1 MVWETGALRPSLWRK
16 YIESKFR
23 EAMVVREREVSR
35 SLIRRRCR
43 GKATIKKVKRE
54 EGADRFQFH
63 SALGRGG
70 EVENEK
76 KTNAHHV

>member
-1 MVWETGALRPSLWRK
+1 MVS
-16 YIESKFR
+16 
-23 EAMVVREREVSR
+23 RERESSR
-35 SLIRRRCR
+35 SLKFGGIAGAKR
-43 GKATIKKVKRE
+43 TIEKVKRE

-63 SALGRGG
+63 SALGRGR